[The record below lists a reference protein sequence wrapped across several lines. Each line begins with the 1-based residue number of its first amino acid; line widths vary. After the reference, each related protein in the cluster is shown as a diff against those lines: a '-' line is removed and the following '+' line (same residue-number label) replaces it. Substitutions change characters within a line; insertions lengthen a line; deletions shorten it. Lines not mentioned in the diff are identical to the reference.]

1 MLLEPSTILIVIV
14 ILYCLT
20 WCLALYK
27 AEIAHKSHP
36 PLGDIVNIDGKIA
49 HVMIMGTGE
58 DLVLI
63 HGSSGNI

>member
-1 MLLEPSTILIVIV
+1 M
-14 ILYCLT
+14 LYCLT

-49 HVMIMGTGE
+49 NVMIMGTGE

-63 HGSSGNI
+63 HG